1 MLTAGKKIPA
11 ALTGILVGDG
21 EPRKIKLSELYKAKK
36 LILYFYPKD
45 NTPGCTTEA
54 QCFRDNS
61 AALKKA
67 GFNII
72 GCSRDNEKAH
82 KKFIDNHDL
91 NFQLLFDDTGKV
103 TEAFGVWAEKSMYG
117 RKYMGILRST
127 FVIDTAGKITHVFEK
142 VSVKTHALD
151 ILKAV
156 KDA

>member
-1 MLTAGKKIPA
+1 MMLTVGKKAPA
-11 ALTGILVGDG
+11 ALTGILVGAG
-21 EPRKIKLSELYKAKK
+21 EPHKVKLSQLYKDKP

-67 GFNII
+67 GFTVI

-82 KKFIDNHDL
+82 KKFIADHDL
-91 NFQLLFDDTGKV
+91 NFPLLFDDTGKI

-127 FVIDTAGKITHVFEK
+127 FVIDKSGKISHVFEK

-156 KDA
+156 KA

>member
-1 MLTAGKKIPA
+1 MLETGKKAPA
-11 ALTGILVGDG
+11 ALTGILVGAG
-21 EPRKIKLSELYKAKK
+21 EPHKIKLSELYREKP

-67 GFNII
+67 GYAVV

-82 KKFIDNHDL
+82 LKFIDSQKL
-91 NFQLLFDDTGKV
+91 NFPLLYDDTGKI

-127 FVIDTAGKITHVFEK
+127 FVIEKTGKISHVFEK

-156 KDA
+156 KP

>member
-1 MLTAGKKIPA
+1 MLAAGKKVPA
-11 ALTGILVGDG
+11 ALTGILVGAG
-21 EPRKIKLSELYKAKK
+21 EPHKVKLSELYKEKP

-67 GFNII
+67 GFAVV

-82 KKFIDNHDL
+82 LRFIESQKL
-91 NFQLLFDDTGKV
+91 NFPLLYDDGGKI
-103 TEAFGVWAEKSMYG
+103 TEAFGVWTEKSMYG

-127 FVIDTAGKITHVFEK
+127 FVIERTGKISHVFDK

-151 ILKAV
+151 ILKAI
-156 KDA
+156 KG

>member
-1 MLTAGKKIPA
+1 MLQTGKKAPA
-11 ALTGILVGDG
+11 SLTGILVGDG
-21 EPRKIKLSELYKAKK
+21 EPRKIKLAELYKSKK
-36 LILYFYPKD
+36 TILYFYPKD

-54 QCFRDNS
+54 LCFRDNS

-67 GFNII
+67 GFQII

-82 KKFIDNHDL
+82 MKFIDSQKL
-91 NFQLLFDDTGKV
+91 NFPLLYDDTGKI

-117 RKYMGILRST
+117 RKYMGILRTT
-127 FVIDTAGKITHVFEK
+127 FVLDTSGKITHVFEK

-156 KDA
+156 SA